1 MRRRI
6 AWTSPQFPQTQL
18 DMRREQWER
27 RHPASPLSGASA
39 AASTT
44 AATPTAASYTPRKKK
59 GMMKPS
65 TINYPMLKDDAGYYD
80 WINKVEAISKSEG
93 TAKVFDPN
101 YVPVTPQEVE
111 EFEQDKTHIT
121 AVLFTCGGT
130 SIIKGILQ
138 DHKDG
143 QVAVQKMKEQYSG
156 NSAGR
161 IRAQEINLRVLDSKI
176 NELNSIVEPSSNM
189 TLASAM
195 I

>member
-1 MRRRI
+1 
-6 AWTSPQFPQTQL
+6 
-18 DMRREQWER
+18 MRREQWER

-161 IRAQEINLRVLDSKI
+161 IRAQEIK
-176 NELNSIVEPSSNM
+176 NELEQKLPANLADKRRSAYVCSTAKSMSSIVLLNHPPIW
-189 TLASAM
+189 L
-195 I
+195 